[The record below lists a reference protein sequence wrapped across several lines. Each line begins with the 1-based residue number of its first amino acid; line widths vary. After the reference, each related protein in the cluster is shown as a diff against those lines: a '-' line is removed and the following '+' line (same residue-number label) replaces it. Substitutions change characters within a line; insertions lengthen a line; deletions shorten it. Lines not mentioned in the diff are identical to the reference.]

1 MNWNRRNTSE
11 ISIYNYPESLNPFY
25 ENENHKRLRFWN
37 FSKEG
42 KNRGRSFSIGNLR
55 NIWSSYSFSPKKS
68 STLGIN
74 KTSES
79 PPMLRRNVNNNDLDG
94 SARNL
99 KGFCDEFDRRS
110 LQHIDIPRNSDL
122 FFNRNEDYRR
132 TTQFSGNSLPKKL
145 TRSSQSSLTSLNPFE
160 DEVKTDFNIP
170 IRNKRYRKK
179 SRAPQPPSHLQN
191 DCNLKKEL
199 DVSVNNDGARDI
211 KSLANEIELFVS
223 ERCEP
228 PINYDRPET
237 EEKYPIKENT
247 QSQSVDLPASESL
260 DRLNPVTDTT
270 TDNRNTIDNVVSGKL
285 ELSNNNDRVPGLDG
299 DTLTA
304 NNQPKT
310 INSRE
315 TVNCTKNIKENPL
328 NIEELDVRNT
338 EHSKTIISNE
348 KRCEDNLNSNEYGS
362 SNCTENVLTTKDL
375 DAQNTRHSIR
385 TINNENKSEDNMNS
399 NERGTLHYTE
409 SIKENALTT
418 QVLDVRR
425 TKKSKDTTNDVRKCG
440 DNLNINEHGT
450 LNCTEYINENALT
463 TEDLDVKN
471 TKPSISSVNIKQNG
485 EDNLYSNGLAHN
497 HPIKYQYGK
506 SNTWK
511 QNQNSKNLEESY
523 DLPKLELN
531 EPVSYYRKDFYNIR
545 QTSTLKNNNSNP
557 LSLRKSLS
565 KTIESINRNQQLLNE
580 SAAKGTKPSK
590 SSLYQCDEN
599 KYFVANE
606 LNSQRETEPKNVAIF
621 TSNTDEIL
629 SKPQNNNFYKTKI
642 FKTFGQYRESSPTSS
657 NLDWNPLP
665 KPKRSSN

>member
-11 ISIYNYPESLNPFY
+11 ISIYNYPENLNPFY

-42 KNRGRSFSIGNLR
+42 KNKGRSFSIGNLR
-55 NIWSSYSFSPKKS
+55 NIWSYSFSPKKS

-132 TTQFSGNSLPKKL
+132 TTQFSGHSLPKKL

-179 SRAPQPPSHLQN
+179 SRAPQPPSQLQN

-199 DVSVNNDGARDI
+199 DVSINNDGARDI
-211 KSLANEIELFVS
+211 KSLANEIELFVN

-228 PINYDRPET
+228 PINYDAET
-237 EEKYPIKENT
+237 EEKYLIKGNT
-247 QSQSVDLPASESL
+247 QSQSVYLPASESL

-270 TDNRNTIDNVVSGKL
+270 TDNRNTIDNVVSGTL
-285 ELSNNNDRVPGLDG
+285 ELSNNNDRVPGLG
-299 DTLTA
+299 CDTLIA

-310 INSRE
+310 INSRG
-315 TVNCTKNIKENPL
+315 TVNCTDSTKENAL
-328 NIEELDVRNT
+328 NIEELDVRKT
-338 EHSKTIISNE
+338 KHVKTIINNE
-348 KRCEDNLNSNEYGS
+348 KRCEDNLNSSECGS
-362 SNCTENVLTTKDL
+362 SNFTENVLTTKDL
-375 DAQNTRHSIR
+375 DARNTRHSLR
-385 TINNENKSEDNMNS
+385 TKNNENKSKDNLNS
-399 NERGTLHYTE
+399 NEHGTLHYTE
-409 SIKENALTT
+409 SIKENALTI
-418 QVLDVRR
+418 QDLDVRR
-425 TKKSKDTTNDVRKCG
+425 TKKSKDTINDELKCE
-440 DNLNINEHGT
+440 DSLNINE
-450 LNCTEYINENALT
+450 NCTEYINENALT
-463 TEDLDVKN
+463 TEDLDVKRI
-471 TKPSISSVNIKQNG
+471 KPSISSINIKQKG

-497 HPIKYQYGK
+497 HQIKYQYGK

-511 QNQNSKNLEESY
+511 QNQNSKNSEETF

-531 EPVSYYRKDFYNIR
+531 EPVSYYKKDFYDIR
-545 QTSTLKNNNSNP
+545 QTFTLTNKNSNP
-557 LSLRKSLS
+557 LSLRKSLN

-580 SAAKGTKPSK
+580 SAAKGTKPRK

-599 KYFVANE
+599 KHFPANE
-606 LNSQRETEPKNVAIF
+606 LNSQRETEPKNGAIF

-629 SKPQNNNFYKTKI
+629 SKPQNDNFYKTKI